1 VEEEMKGIAKALF
14 NMTMTLVVVILFLD
28 MKNVIES
35 ENIFWW
41 VYVLMIIYFIA
52 LNWDEK

>member
-1 VEEEMKGIAKALF
+1 MKGIAKALF